1 MKQLLKELELEIK
14 IADINRRR
22 GKEGKA
28 SESRDA
34 ESVKL
39 GRPSKL
45 PLRVDTSM
53 PKAPAKLELKSPIG
67 KSTYKNIRQSAGA
80 P

>member
-1 MKQLLKELELEIK
+1 MGQLVKELELEVK
-14 IADINRRR
+14 IADINKRR
-22 GKEGKA
+22 GKEGKV

-39 GRPSKL
+39 GRPSRL
-45 PLRVDTSM
+45 PVRVDTSL
-53 PKAPAKLELKSPIG
+53 PQAPAKLELKSPLG
-67 KSTYKNIRQSAGA
+67 KSTYKNIRQSMGA